1 VGQYYLKHYGMVSD
15 DKFYSNYLEHYGI
28 LGMKWGVRR
37 YQNPDG
43 SLTALGKSRY
53 GTKENFENYQRI
65 KKAGRFGAVGA
76 AIEVQRLKS
85 EGKELKGVKSLRQAK
100 KELKEKNKKDK
111 KHKWEQKSE
120 EKSKKFKEENERKW
134 NEARDELESKLK
146 NDKKFRDE
154 YYAHPSEGKRRMIRD
169 DDNVFNYVHKKNL
182 REDHDGSYR
191 RRYGT
196 GTPGYNALIEDRR
209 RLQNNRIYDDRV
221 LDFSQ
226 QDFEDWVN
234 YGNTVSWDELNRAR
248 RKRT

>member
-1 VGQYYLKHYGMVSD
+1 MGQYYLKHYGMVSD
-15 DKFYSNYLEHYGI
+15 DAFYSNYLEHYGI

-53 GTKENFENYQRI
+53 GTKENFENYQRVR
-65 KKAGRFGAVGA
+65 KAGRFGVVGA
-76 AIEVQRLKS
+76 SIELQKLKS

-100 KELKEKNKKDK
+100 KELKAKEKNKKDK
-111 KHKWEQKSE
+111 NR
-120 EKSKKFKEENERKW
+120 KEENERKW

-154 YYAHPSEGKRRMIRD
+154 YYSHPSEGKRRMMRD
-169 DDNVFNYVHKKNL
+169 DDNVFNYVHKKKL

-191 RRYGT
+191 RMYGT

-226 QDFEDWVN
+226 QDFEDWFN